1 MQLRSCLVGG
11 TLALGARALLVIPE
25 VEGESLA
32 PEADFPPFHPLEAY
46 APQQSQVELACTECP
61 FREVSEDGKVSWTD
75 GHKTSLTLDFT
86 IEDGFLL
93 ANGRQIFPPPPP
105 TLITAVQRRLSDG
118 VESEPIAVGYA
129 VEEMPI
135 PTSPEDPMDLVEV
148 RFTVLD
154 LDSHPVP
161 LDTVAV
167 TLIHDSNTGE
177 LFMAKTEIEETTPD
191 RGSWA
196 QCRGKPKCLR
206 KLLFDRMRSLFAAA
220 KARMLDFT
228 PGPKG
233 HHCGQAHGSD
243 HDHPPHHHHHH
254 GEHDHGKPDP
264 EGFPGGFLPYPEMDG
279 KGHHDFKGHMG
290 KFDGPHGPHRHHHH
304 HDRLAHTLHRVV
316 RFIVVPAILGVLAG
330 LAASALGM
338 LVGQIVVFMWQRYR
352 RSTPRESVEQGTVFE
367 KQGLMTEASEE
378 LPPAYSDEES
388 VLDDASGKH

>member
-1 MQLRSCLVGG
+1 MQLRSYFVGAA
-11 TLALGARALLVIPE
+11 LALGAKALLVIPE
-25 VEGESLA
+25 IQGESIA
-32 PEADFPPFHPLEAY
+32 PDIDLPPFHPLEVY

-61 FREVSEDGKVSWTD
+61 FREVSEDGAVSWTD

-86 IEDGFLL
+86 IENGFLL

-118 VESEPIAVGYA
+118 QESEPIAVGYA

-135 PTSPEDPMDLVEV
+135 PTFPDDPRDLVEV

-161 LDTVAV
+161 LDTVAL
-167 TLIHDSNTGE
+167 TLIHDAHTGD

-220 KARMLDFT
+220 KARMLDFASQ
-228 PGPKG
+228 PKG
-233 HHCGQAHGSD
+233 YHCGGTHGFD
-243 HDHPPHHHHHH
+243 HDHPPHPQHHH
-254 GEHDHGKPDP
+254 GEHDHGKLDP
-264 EGFPGGFLPYPEMDG
+264 EGFPGGFPPFPPLDG
-279 KGHHDFKGHMG
+279 KGHHDFKGHMS
-290 KFDGPHGPHRHHHH
+290 KFDGPHGHHMHNHH
-304 HDRLAHTLHRVV
+304 HDRLAHALHRVV
-316 RFIVVPAILGVLAG
+316 RFIVVPALLGVLAG

-338 LVGQIVVFMWQRYR
+338 LVGQIVVFMWQRHR
-352 RSTPRESVEQGTVFE
+352 RSAPRQSVEQGTVFE
-367 KQGLMTEASEE
+367 KQGLMVETSDDC
-378 LPPAYSDEES
+378 PPAYNDEEA
-388 VLDDASGKH
+388 VLKDVSDKH